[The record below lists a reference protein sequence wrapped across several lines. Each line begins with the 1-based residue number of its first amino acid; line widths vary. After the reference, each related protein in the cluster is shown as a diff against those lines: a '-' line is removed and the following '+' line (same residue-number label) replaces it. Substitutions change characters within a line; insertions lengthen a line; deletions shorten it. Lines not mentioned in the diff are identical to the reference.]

1 MLIYIDEAGFNLTP
15 SCGRTWS
22 LKGQTPVLEQGCR
35 YKHLS
40 VISAVTETGQFYYA
54 IQEESFTGA
63 TVVKFLRQLSEE
75 IDYPLLTVW
84 DNASIHR
91 AQEVK
96 DFLRDEN
103 AGHIHLAAQ
112 PGYSPE
118 LNADEQ
124 AWNWL
129 KYHELK
135 NVCCK
140 TLAELKE
147 KVREAAEKLKAKPS
161 VVRGFFA
168 HQELGFFM
176 RN

>member
-1 MLIYIDEAGFNLTP
+1 MEFEGA
-15 SCGRTWS
+15 
-22 LKGQTPVLEQGCR
+22 PVLEQGCR

-54 IQEESFTGA
+54 IQEESFTGE
-63 TVVKFLRQLSEE
+63 TVAQFLRYLYKE
-75 IDYPLLTVW
+75 IRYPLLAVW

-91 AQEVK
+91 AHEVK
-96 DFLRDEN
+96 DFLCSEN
-103 AGHIHLAAQ
+103 QGHIHLVAQ

-124 AWNWL
+124 TWNWL

-135 NVCCK
+135 NICCK

-147 KVREAAEKLKAKPS
+147 RVQEAAEKLKSKPS
-161 VVRGFFA
+161 IVRGFFA
-168 HQELGFFM
+168 HPALGFFM
-176 RN
+176 MN